1 MRKICFTMLA
11 LFFAVVAAWGQAS
24 KGEFSGSFS
33 GKAKYASGKNNYL
46 LDEYKV
52 DYLYKIVMGEPI
64 CVANMTWTRNPGYT
78 VNKKNKKYA
87 QLSEYEDL
95 FCSGFH
101 PCRDMMLRLRRGW

>member
-1 MRKICFTMLA
+1 MRKIYFTMLA

-52 DYLYKIVMGEPI
+52 DYTDTAGGGAVYVSERTLTLPNLM
-64 CVANMTWTRNPGYT
+64 ANPNI
-78 VNKKNKKYA
+78 KLI
-87 QLSEYEDL
+87 LSE
-95 FCSGFH
+95 
-101 PCRDMMLRLRRGW
+101 